1 MPSTVTSSSVSRVG
15 YLFGGGCDDWRW
27 DGMGWDGMR
36 WDGMDGMGWVGMGL
50 DGMGWGD
57 RVEMGWVD
65 STVMV
70 VVYDRIARLY
80 FELRWNGRVGE
91 VGLEGWIV
99 HVCIC
104 LVCKVR

>member
-1 MPSTVTSSSVSRVG
+1 MTG
-15 YLFGGGCDDWRW
+15 DGMGW
-27 DGMGWDGMR
+27 DGMGWDGVGWDG
-36 WDGMDGMGWVGMGL
+36 WDGMGGDGIGWDGMG
-50 DGMGWGD
+50 DGGWDWGD